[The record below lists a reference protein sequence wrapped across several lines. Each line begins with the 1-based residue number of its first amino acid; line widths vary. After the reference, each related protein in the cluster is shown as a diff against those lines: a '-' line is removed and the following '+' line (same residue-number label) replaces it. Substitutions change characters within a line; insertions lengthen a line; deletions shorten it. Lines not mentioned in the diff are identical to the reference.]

1 MLHRDCHG
9 GVRLSGP
16 PGGGCL
22 LHVCGRARGGGGRR
36 DPGTPCATVIP
47 LAPVL
52 DLDRRGATSCLESRL
67 LSTGLCSMA
76 HVEAID
82 LTLSDDEVVEA
93 QDVGAAACPSL
104 RRHSEEDVLIVGERE
119 GDPQL
124 VAARRV
130 ASAVVDLSRDES
142 VAAGLLGGGADDAVS
157 SLRLPN
163 AAPRAARRP
172 CERIRASRFEQL
184 PPPPPPLPCAVYP
197 FCTRDA

>member
-1 MLHRDCHG
+1 
-9 GVRLSGP
+9 
-16 PGGGCL
+16 
-22 LHVCGRARGGGGRR
+22 
-36 DPGTPCATVIP
+36 
-47 LAPVL
+47 
-52 DLDRRGATSCLESRL
+52 
-67 LSTGLCSMA
+67 MA

-82 LTLSDDEVVEA
+82 LTLSDDEEVEA